1 MVRAWPIVFCALT
14 CVSTGL
20 LQAGTILD
28 FEGLP
33 DGTFLSSQYTGL
45 TFSNAEVVT
54 AGISLNEMEF
64 PPHSGVN
71 VAIDGFGPI
80 SIVFA
85 SPVFSVG
92 GYFTYKS
99 KLSLNAYDASS
110 SVIGSIS
117 SAFNMNEAISGD
129 AGSSPNEF
137 LQLSPGAGIARLTIT
152 GDPAGSSFALDDLV
166 YSTSAVTIPEP
177 STLAAVLTSLLLFAA
192 HFFRKRSVP
201 AIL

>member
-1 MVRAWPIVFCALT
+1 
-14 CVSTGL
+14 VSTGL

-54 AGISLNEMEF
+54 AGISLDELEF

-71 VAIDGFGPI
+71 VAIDFSGPI

-92 GYFTYKS
+92 GYFTYRS
-99 KLSLNAYDASS
+99 QLSLNAYDASS
-110 SVIGSIS
+110 SPVGSIS

-177 STLAAVLTSLLLFAA
+177 STLAVAILTSLLLFAA
-192 HFFRKRSVP
+192 HFFGKRSAP